1 MSQGEPKI
9 KLGHCAARAKRD
21 KRVAKA
27 QAMLEKSQRAHE
39 ERAESLEAERTAIEK
54 RIQAEDARWESEKEK
69 LTARIAASELAGKT
83 ELTIRG
89 RLRKKFREGLE
100 TFSGVLNSFGVAIA
114 AAGTP
119 SGSCDL
125 RRAPVVSGASY
136 PSCSLEDLAMRT
148 YDFSPLFR
156 STIGFDRLFDLA
168 ETAQRAADEG
178 YPPYNIER
186 LAEDRYQITLAV
198 AGFSPDEISITA
210 EQNVVTI
217 EGGKTDKTER
227 EFLYRGISTR
237 HFKRQFNLA
246 DYVQVKGATF
256 DNGLLKIELV
266 REIPE
271 AMKPRRIAISGT
283 SPTNVTQIES
293 KAA

>member
-1 MSQGEPKI
+1 MKSHQGPI
-9 KLGHCAARAKRD
+9 DVTALGTPGRPPRPD
-21 KRVAKA
+21 
-27 QAMLEKSQRAHE
+27 
-39 ERAESLEAERTAIEK
+39 
-54 RIQAEDARWESEKEK
+54 
-69 LTARIAASELAGKT
+69 
-83 ELTIRG
+83 RG
-89 RLRKKFREGLE
+89 DLWLLKNFYPTPLE
-100 TFSGVLNSFGVAIA
+100 TKSSFYNFLVATVRWCPGCHSG
-114 AAGTP
+114 P
-119 SGSCDL
+119 EL

-156 STIGFDRLFDLA
+156 STIGFDRLFDLV
-168 ETAQRAADEG
+168 ETAQRAPEEG

-186 LAEDRYQITLAV
+186 LAEDQYQITLAV
-198 AGFSPDEISITA
+198 AGFSPDEISVTA

-217 EGGKTDKTER
+217 EGGKADKTDR

-237 HFKRQFNLA
+237 QFKRQFSLA
-246 DYVQVKGATF
+246 DYVQVKGAAF

-271 AMKPRRIAISGT
+271 AMKPRQIAINGAPT
-283 SPTNVTQIES
+283 SNVHQLEG